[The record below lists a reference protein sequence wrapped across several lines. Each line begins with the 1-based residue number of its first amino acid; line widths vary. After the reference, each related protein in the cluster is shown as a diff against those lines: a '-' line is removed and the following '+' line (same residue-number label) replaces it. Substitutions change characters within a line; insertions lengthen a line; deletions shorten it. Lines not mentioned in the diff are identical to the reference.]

1 MKVFDK
7 KTVIKEIDE
16 NKIIALLRGVE
27 KEKLI
32 PLCEALYH
40 GGIRLLEVT
49 YSGDGSVS
57 DFETAQRI
65 KILAEYFKDRLYI
78 GAGTVATNK
87 QVSLTK
93 KAGGLFI
100 ISPNTD
106 KKVIRKT
113 VKSGLVSIPG
123 ALTPSEAFV
132 AKSSGA
138 DYVKL
143 FPVKNMGADYI
154 KAIKAPLSDIKFLA
168 VGGIDENNMLDY
180 LKLGACGFGLGTNIT
195 DKKVIENNDWNGI
208 TELAKKYTA
217 VIKNA

>member
-1 MKVFDK
+1 MQTFDK

-16 NKIIALLRGVE
+16 NKIIAILRGIE

-32 PLCEALYH
+32 ELCEALYN
-40 GGIRLLEVT
+40 GGIRLLELT
-49 YSGDGSVS
+49 YSADGSVL
-57 DFETAQRI
+57 DFETARSI
-65 KILAEYFKDRLYI
+65 KMLAEHFKGRLYI
-78 GAGTVATNK
+78 GAGTVTTKK

-93 KAGGLFI
+93 KAGGMFI

-113 VKSGLVSIPG
+113 VKCGLVSIPG

-143 FPVKNMGADYI
+143 FPVKNMGEDYI
-154 KAIKAPLSDIKFLA
+154 KAIKAALSNIKFLA
-168 VGGIDENNMLDY
+168 VGGIDENNMTDY
-180 LKLGACGFGLGTNIT
+180 LKIGACGFGIGTNIT
-195 DKKVIENNDWNGI
+195 DKKMIENNDWNGI
-208 TELAKKYTA
+208 TELARKYTA